1 MTHQW
6 RLACT
11 TPTPNPSP
19 AEVGFTR
26 LRPSKMPNSGKPEFG
41 WGGEHTAR
49 AAPSLMLTRR
59 SLIAVA
65 AAAFGGVRAAH
76 SEDWPQR
83 PLHMIVPFGPGG
95 GADIIGRIVAQSLQE
110 KLGQPVVIENR
121 PGAAG
126 TLGNEAV
133 ARADK
138 DGYTLGIMTAG
149 QIIAAVMNKSLRYD
163 TLTAFDPVSQ
173 VATAGLII
181 VTRPDFP
188 ADDVKQLV
196 AAAKAN
202 PGKISF
208 ASPGFGATQ
217 HFTGELF
224 RQTAG
229 IDILHVPFRTSPEAI
244 SAVLGKQVDV
254 LFDTVSAVLGQVQ
267 AGQLKALAVTGKDR
281 FPAVPDVPAAIE
293 SGVLPAY
300 DVTTWYGVFGPRGMP
315 REIIAKLNKAINES
329 LAEEAVQKRLTTAGV
344 VVRGSTPEAFGEH
357 MAREFA
363 RWNAVREAAG
373 IPQQ

>member
-1 MTHQW
+1 MTMAPNAKY
-6 RLACT
+6 RT

-19 AEVGFTR
+19 QG
-26 LRPSKMPNSGKPEFG
+26 
-41 WGGEHTAR
+41 GGEHTAR

-59 SLIAVA
+59 SLLAVSA
-65 AAAFGGVRAAH
+65 AAMLAGTRPARA
-76 SEDWPQR
+76 EDWQQR
-83 PLHMIVPFGPGG
+83 RVRLIGPFGPGG
-95 GADIIGRIVAQSLQE
+95 GRDIIGRMVAQSLQE

-133 ARADK
+133 ARAEK

-196 AAAKAN
+196 AAAKAD
-202 PGKISF
+202 PGKLSF

-244 SAVLGKQVDV
+244 SAVLCKQVDV

-281 FPAVPDVPAAIE
+281 FSAVPDVPAANAT
-293 SGVLPAY
+293 G
-300 DVTTWYGVFGPRGMP
+300 GPP
-315 REIIAKLNKAINES
+315 RL
-329 LAEEAVQKRLTTAGV
+329 RLTTRYGAI
-344 VVRGSTPEAFGEH
+344 R
-357 MAREFA
+357 ARRHA
-363 RWNAVREAAG
+363 RA
-373 IPQQ
+373 IIFQ

>member
-1 MTHQW
+1 M
-6 RLACT
+6 
-11 TPTPNPSP
+11 
-19 AEVGFTR
+19 FTR
-26 LRPSKMPNSGKPEFG
+26 RGLLAAS
-41 WGGEHTAR
+41 TA
-49 AAPSLMLTRR
+49 ALLTGATDAP
-59 SLIAVA
+59 AQQ
-65 AAAFGGVRAAH
+65 
-76 SEDWPQR
+76 WPQR
-83 PLHMIVPFGPGG
+83 PIRIVVAFGPGG
-95 GADIIGRIVAQSLQE
+95 GSDIVSRIIAQSMQE
-110 KLGQPVVIENR
+110 RLGQPVVIENR

-149 QIIAAVMNKSLRYD
+149 QIIAAVTSKSLRYD
-163 TLTAFDPVSQ
+163 TLTAFDPVSL

-188 ADDVKQLV
+188 ADNVKDLI

-202 PGKISF
+202 PGKLSF

-217 HFTGELF
+217 HLTGELF

-229 IDILHVPFRTSPEAI
+229 INILPVPFRTSPEAI
-244 SAVLGKQVDV
+244 SALLGRQVDV
-254 LFDTVSAVLGQVQ
+254 LFDTISAVLGQVQ
-267 AGQLKALAVTGKDR
+267 SGQLKALAVTGKDR

-293 SGVLPAY
+293 SGMLPGY
-300 DVTTWYGVFGPRGMP
+300 DVTTWYGFFVPSGTPP
-315 REIIAKLNKAINES
+315 EIVARLNTTINDILTEQV
-329 LAEEAVQKRLTTAGV
+329 VQERLTKAGV
-344 VVRGSTPEAFGEH
+344 VVRGSTADAFGKF
-357 MAREFA
+357 MASELV

>member
-1 MTHQW
+1 M
-6 RLACT
+6 
-11 TPTPNPSP
+11 N
-19 AEVGFTR
+19 
-26 LRPSKMPNSGKPEFG
+26 KP
-41 WGGEHTAR
+41 
-49 AAPSLMLTRR
+49 MLT
-59 SLIAVA
+59 IAAACAVA
-65 AAAFGGVRAAH
+65 IGLAGLAAAQ
-76 SEDWPQR
+76 EWPQR
-83 PLHMIVPFGPGG
+83 PIRVIVAFGPGG
-95 GADIIGRIVAQSLQE
+95 GTDIVGRIIGQSMSE

-133 ARADK
+133 ARAEK

-163 TLTAFDPVSQ
+163 TLTAFDPVSM

-188 ADDVKQLV
+188 ASNVKELV
-196 AAAKAN
+196 AAAKAD
-202 PGKISF
+202 PGKLSF

-229 IDILHVPFRTSPEAI
+229 INILHVPFRTSPEAM
-244 SAVLGKQVDV
+244 SALLGRQVDV

-267 AGQLKALAVTGKDR
+267 SGQLKALAVTGKER

-293 SGVLPAY
+293 SGLLPGY
-300 DVTTWYGVFGPRGMP
+300 DVTTWYGFFAPRGIP
-315 REIIAKLNKAINES
+315 PAVIAKLNKTLNEI
-329 LAEEAVQKRLTTAGV
+329 LTEDVVRERLTKAGV
-344 VVRGSTPEAFGEH
+344 VVQGSTAEAFGTH
-357 MAREFA
+357 MGAEFK
-363 RWNAVREAAG
+363 RWSAVREAAG

>member
-1 MTHQW
+1 M
-6 RLACT
+6 
-11 TPTPNPSP
+11 
-19 AEVGFTR
+19 F
-26 LRPSKMPNSGKPEFG
+26 
-41 WGGEHTAR
+41 
-49 AAPSLMLTRR
+49 MLTRR
-59 SLIAVA
+59 TLLAVSA
-65 AAAFGGVRAAH
+65 AALLGDARAACAQ
-76 SEDWPQR
+76 DYPQR
-83 PLHMIVPFGPGG
+83 TVRIIVPFGPGG
-95 GADIIGRIVAQSLQE
+95 GADIIGRIVAQSLQD

-126 TLGNEAV
+126 TLGNEVV

-163 TLTAFDPVSQ
+163 TLTAFDPISQ

-224 RQTAG
+224 RQTA
-229 IDILHVPFRTSPEAI
+229 DVNILHVPFRTSPEAI

-267 AGQLKALAVTGKDR
+267 SGQLKALAVTGKDR
-281 FPAVPDVPAAIE
+281 FPAVPNVPAAIE
-293 SGVLPAY
+293 SGVLPGY
-300 DVTTWYGVFGPRGMP
+300 DVTTWYGVFAPRGVP
-315 REIIAKLNKAINES
+315 QEIIVKLNKVINES
-329 LAEEAVQKRLTTAGV
+329 LAEEVVQKRLTTAGV

>member
-1 MTHQW
+1 MFT
-6 RLACT
+6 RRGLLAAST
-11 TPTPNPSP
+11 AALLTGATDSP
-19 AEVGFTR
+19 AQQ
-26 LRPSKMPNSGKPEFG
+26 
-41 WGGEHTAR
+41 
-49 AAPSLMLTRR
+49 
-59 SLIAVA
+59 
-65 AAAFGGVRAAH
+65 
-76 SEDWPQR
+76 WPQR
-83 PLHMIVPFGPGG
+83 PIRIVVAFGPGG
-95 GADIIGRIVAQSLQE
+95 GSDIVSRIIAQSMQE
-110 KLGQPVVIENR
+110 RLGQPVVIENR

-149 QIIAAVMNKSLRYD
+149 QIIAAVTSKSLRYD
-163 TLTAFDPVSQ
+163 TLTAFDPVSL

-188 ADDVKQLV
+188 ADNVKDLI

-202 PGKISF
+202 PGKLSF

-217 HFTGELF
+217 HLTGELF

-229 IDILHVPFRTSPEAI
+229 INILHVPFRTSPEAI
-244 SAVLGKQVDV
+244 SALLGRQVDV

-267 AGQLKALAVTGKDR
+267 SGQLKALAVTGKDR

-293 SGVLPAY
+293 SGILPGY
-300 DVTTWYGVFGPRGMP
+300 DVTTWYGFFVPSGTPP
-315 REIIAKLNKAINES
+315 EIVARLNKTINDI
-329 LAEEAVQKRLTTAGV
+329 LAEQVVQERLTKAGV
-344 VVRGSTPEAFGEH
+344 VVRGSTADAFGKF
-357 MAREFA
+357 MASEFA

>member
-1 MTHQW
+1 
-6 RLACT
+6 
-11 TPTPNPSP
+11 
-19 AEVGFTR
+19 
-26 LRPSKMPNSGKPEFG
+26 
-41 WGGEHTAR
+41 
-49 AAPSLMLTRR
+49 MLTRR
-59 SLIAVA
+59 GLLAASA
-65 AAAFGGVRAAH
+65 AALLASARDAAAQ
-76 SEDWPQR
+76 EWPQR
-83 PLHMIVPFGPGG
+83 PIRLIVPFGPGG
-95 GADIIGRIVAQSLQE
+95 GADIIGRIIGQALQE
-110 KLGQPVVIENR
+110 RLGQPVVIDNR

-163 TLTAFDPVSQ
+163 ALGSFDPVAQ

-188 ADDVKQLV
+188 ANDVKGLI

-229 IDILHVPFRTSPEAI
+229 VNILHVPFRTSPEAI

-254 LFDTVSAVLGQVQ
+254 LFDTISAVLGQVQ
-267 AGQLKALAVTGKDR
+267 SGQLKALAVTGKDR

-293 SGVLPAY
+293 SGLLPGY
-300 DVTTWYGVFGPRGMP
+300 DVTTWYGVFGPHGIP
-315 REIIAKLNKAINES
+315 PGVIAKLNKTINES
-329 LAEEAVQKRLTTAGV
+329 LAEQALQERLTKAGV
-344 VVRGSTPEAFGEH
+344 VVHGSTPEAFVKH
-357 MAREFA
+357 MADEYA
-363 RWNAVREAAG
+363 RWNAVRVAAG